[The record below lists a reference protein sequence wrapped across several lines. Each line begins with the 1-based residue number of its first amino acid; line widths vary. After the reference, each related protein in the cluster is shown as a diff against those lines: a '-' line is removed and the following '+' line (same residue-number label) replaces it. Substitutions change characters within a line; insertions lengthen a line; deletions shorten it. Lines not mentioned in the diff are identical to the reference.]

1 MFGELPP
8 TSNESFLRLGAAVAM
23 VALPVADS
31 PVKVMAST
39 SGWATSASPASAG
52 PLMLRIARPIRYGR
66 KRRPPSPP
74 ARSAPSRS
82 VPRAT
87 PEIRWGG
94 PCHVRPA
101 SAPTRPVPS
110 PGVPTP
116 RLRSCSHH
124 LAVLLEYATHQPQI
138 KAIQRH
144 GITYHERAGAAV
156 VCYHVGQRERVAREA
171 GIEDV
176 ECRRYSRGSG
186 WNIVKSHRSL
196 EMP

>member
-23 VALPVADS
+23 MALPVADS
-31 PVKVMAST
+31 PVKVMAPT

-74 ARSAPSRS
+74 VRSAPSRS

-87 PEIRWGG
+87 PEIRRG
-94 PCHVRPA
+94 RPL
-101 SAPTRPVPS
+101 PTFGQLPHE
-110 PGVPTP
+110 PGQCRRRVS
-116 RLRSCSHH
+116 RHCGSGSCSHH

-138 KAIQRH
+138 KAIHRRSRSESVSGNEQPQFLLRVVV
-144 GITYHERAGAAV
+144 GRAVSGDGYVLV
-156 VCYHVGQRERVAREA
+156 V
-171 GIEDV
+171 
-176 ECRRYSRGSG
+176 
-186 WNIVKSHRSL
+186 
-196 EMP
+196 